1 MKLFLIT
8 IALVVCLTKLTVS
21 NENPAQMLTRVNVE
35 IDKENLRSNS
45 TASIKN
51 RKILGVRRFLKF
63 LLPYLASN
71 NSVDLF
77 TSLHDKRHNSTTN
90 STRCINCRKLKLFKK
105 IFNPVSPFLG
115 KLLNVSSSH
124 RPQVF
129 TNWTQVL
136 NSLSNQTN
144 IQNSTN
150 LTRIFLFRQPT
161 IKTFAFKFIDL
172 GNIDTNNISDIGNG
186 SLTNR
191 AKFLHQKDRSFLN
204 GTVSSNE
211 SYDHIAN
218 QITMKLKSIL
228 KDILKF

>member
-1 MKLFLIT
+1 MKLYLIT

-21 NENPAQMLTRVNVE
+21 KENPALILTHVNAE
-35 IDKENLRSNS
+35 TGKENSRLNS
-45 TASIKN
+45 TNLIKN

-71 NSVDLF
+71 NSVALF
-77 TSLHDKRHNSTTN
+77 TSLHDKRHNLTTN
-90 STRCINCRKLKLFKK
+90 STRCINCRKSKLFKN
-105 IFNPVSPFLG
+105 IFSSTSPFLG

-124 RPQVF
+124 QPQVF

-144 IQNSTN
+144 MQNSTN
-150 LTRIFLFRQPT
+150 LARVFLFRQPT
-161 IKTFAFKFIDL
+161 IKTLVFKFIDL
-172 GNIDTNNISDIGNG
+172 GFIDTNNNSNISNG

-191 AKFLHQKDRSFLN
+191 AKFLHQKDRNFLN

-211 SYDHIAN
+211 SYNHIAN
-218 QITMKLKSIL
+218 EITMKLKSIL
-228 KDILKF
+228 KDIFKF